1 MDVGSLSDTSLT
13 PSISSLSVSSPL
25 MLSHSR
31 CSCPLALSF
40 QLKVLLAPYCYLL
53 KELAKIILVAQIL
66 KEHIGIP
73 VSLSLCVCR
82 DHVFAINLSA
92 SVEHIVPQQVSSP
105 FSQLPVSVISNVFL
119 SLRSVPWVRDVGIFT
134 FIRLWGWTIQKSHF
148 SNEQFSLWWL

>member
-66 KEHIGIP
+66 DENIGIP

-119 SLRSVPWVRDVGIFT
+119 SLRSVP
-134 FIRLWGWTIQKSHF
+134 
-148 SNEQFSLWWL
+148 